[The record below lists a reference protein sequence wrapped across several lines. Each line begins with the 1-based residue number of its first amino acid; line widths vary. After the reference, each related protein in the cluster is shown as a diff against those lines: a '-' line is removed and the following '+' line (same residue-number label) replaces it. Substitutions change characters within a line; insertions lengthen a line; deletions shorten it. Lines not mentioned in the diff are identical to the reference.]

1 MRIGRRLENG
11 RRSESYIYINLSTV
25 STGDVAVLDGELTGT
40 QAVECISFILFVAA
54 VICLTIRMFALKD
67 KDILILVALGLCIA
81 AGTYYVK
88 S

>member
-11 RRSESYIYINLSTV
+11 RRSESYININLSTG
-25 STGDVAVLDGELTGT
+25 STGDSPTLDGELTGT
-40 QAVECISFILFVAA
+40 QAGECISFILFVAA

-67 KDILILVALGLCIA
+67 KDILILVAVGLCIA